1 MHTKMTRIVAP
12 IRQQAVEILRRAIA
26 SQALK
31 PGTRLIERQLC
42 ESLQVSRV
50 VLREGLRQLEAEG
63 LLARDSRGRLIVAR
77 VTKAQAE
84 EIYAVRAALEGLAG
98 RLFAEGASDE
108 DIARLREAYGLLLDA
123 ASQGVVNDS
132 FLEVK
137 DHFYDVLLSGSRND
151 TLRKLLTTLYWRIT
165 LLRVRSIGQPGRVQR
180 SLQEIGAIVDA
191 IERRDG
197 DAAERMCIQHVQHAR
212 ETVLRALAEQPANHP
227 DDTTQHRP

>member
-1 MHTKMTRIVAP
+1 MHTQMTRIVAP
-12 IRQQAVEILRRAIA
+12 IREQAVEILRRAIA

-77 VTKAQAE
+77 LTKVQAQ

-98 RLFAEGASDE
+98 RLFAENASDE
-108 DIARLREAYGLLLDA
+108 DVAKLREAYNRLVEA
-123 ASQGVVNDS
+123 AAEGTDKDS

-137 DHFYDVLLSGSRND
+137 DHFYEVLLSGARNE
-151 TLRKLLTTLYWRIT
+151 TLRTLLTTLYWRIT
-165 LLRVRSIGQPGRVQR
+165 LLRVRSTGQPGRVQQ
-180 SLQEIGAIVDA
+180 SLQEIGAVVGA
-191 IERRDG
+191 IERRDA
-197 DAAERMCIQHVQHAR
+197 DAAEKLCVQHVQNAR
-212 ETVLRALAEQPANHP
+212 ENALRTMDEQSGDSPEDNTEP
-227 DDTTQHRP
+227 ST